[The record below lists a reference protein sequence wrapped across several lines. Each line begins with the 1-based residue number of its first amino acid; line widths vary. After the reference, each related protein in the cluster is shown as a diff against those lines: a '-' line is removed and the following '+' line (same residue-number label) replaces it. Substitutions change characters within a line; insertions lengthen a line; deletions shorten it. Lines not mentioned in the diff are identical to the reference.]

1 MMNNGN
7 DARPKTWQSSEIL
20 EWFLKTCVKPW
31 IVSKEGGEAMSS
43 NEGVCDSSTDKGVVV
58 TLGGV

>member
-1 MMNNGN
+1 M
-7 DARPKTWQSSEIL
+7 
-20 EWFLKTCVKPW
+20 
-31 IVSKEGGEAMSS
+31 SKEGGGAMSS